1 MPCDCPEEQP
11 RPIPQGGCNYLVH
24 SGGPLSNLYRLVE
37 HIIPDVEMTHG
48 RPTVHSDG
56 SLEFPGPAPAIPGY
70 RPEGS
75 RLYPTWP
82 TCTLRMLRVQVV
94 DRLLNIAGLCG
105 NPEAGQFSLEVTPEH
120 CQNCHAR
127 RD

>member
-56 SLEFPGPAPAIPGY
+56 SLDFPDPRLQSQVIGRKARACIRPGRLARY
-70 RPEGS
+70 GCCES
-75 RLYPTWP
+75 RLLTE
-82 TCTLRMLRVQVV
+82 C
-94 DRLLNIAGLCG
+94 
-105 NPEAGQFSLEVTPEH
+105 
-120 CQNCHAR
+120 
-127 RD
+127 